1 MAKDDE
7 ELGVGEFVSKYFDS
21 SEVYLD
27 EAQDFYKALG
37 SRGMKMN
44 TWNPVKIAKD
54 IGDMQ
59 KRMDAKGISGNL
71 RGDSVLLGGIM
82 VCAPSLCLKP
92 LLIGI
97 LAQTYVRAMRLGC
110 MQSCLLSQTPL
121 QVVNKNGPVSWVSY
135 EDGYT
140 MSFGK
145 PFDQDEL
152 LKALAA
158 AQAAA

>member
-82 VCAPSLCLKP
+82 V
-92 LLIGI
+92 
-97 LAQTYVRAMRLGC
+97 
-110 MQSCLLSQTPL
+110 
-121 QVVNKNGPVSWVSY
+121 VNKNGPVSWVSY